1 METEAQV
8 LVLGV
13 GNPLM
18 ADDGAGPA
26 VIELLL
32 SGYRFRD
39 DVALLD
45 AGTMGFAMLA
55 PIRAARHLIVVDAVR
70 GTAHPVGTVMRLTA
84 EQIAPNQIKHSM
96 HDVTLVEVLQGAE
109 LAGNAP
115 ETVAIGIQIERL
127 EEAVLE
133 LTPAVALAIPIAAA
147 AVLDELTALG
157 VAPTPIEGSPAVA
170 AIEDAVATIE
180 GAVASYRPAA
190 D

>member
-1 METEAQV
+1 MEAEGQI

-32 SGYRFRD
+32 SAYQFDD
-39 DVALLD
+39 DVTLLD

-55 PIRAARHLIVVDAVR
+55 PIRAARRLIVIDAVR
-70 GTAHPVGTVMRLTA
+70 GTSHPVGTVMRMTA

-109 LAGNAP
+109 LVGSAP

-133 LTPAVALAIPIAAA
+133 LTPAVELAVPIAAA
-147 AVLDELTALG
+147 AVVDELTALG
-157 VAPTPIEGSPAVA
+157 VAPTPIEGS
-170 AIEDAVATIE
+170 DAVARIE
-180 GAVASYRPAA
+180 SAAASYRPSA

>member
-1 METEAQV
+1 MEAEARI

-32 SGYRFRD
+32 AGYRFCD

-45 AGTMGFAMLA
+45 AGTMGFAMLG
-55 PIRAARHLIVVDAVR
+55 PIRTASHLIVIDAVR
-70 GTAHPVGTVMRLTA
+70 GTAHPAGTVMRLSP
-84 EQIAPNQIKHSM
+84 EQIAPSQIKHSM

-115 ETVAIGIQIERL
+115 DTVAIGIQIERL

-133 LTPAVALAIPIAAA
+133 LTPAVEQAVPIAAA
-147 AVLDELTALG
+147 AVLEELAALG
-157 VAPTPIEGSPAVA
+157 FAPTPIEGSGAVA
-170 AIEDAVATIE
+170 AIE
-180 GAVASYRPAA
+180 GAIGSYRTSDA
-190 D
+190 

>member
-1 METEAQV
+1 MDAQAPI

-32 SGYRFRD
+32 SAYRFRD

-55 PIRAARHLIVVDAVR
+55 PIRAARHLIVIDAIR

-115 ETVAIGIQIERL
+115 DTVAIGIQIERL
-127 EEAVLE
+127 EEAVLD
-133 LTPAVALAIPIAAA
+133 LTPAVEMAVPIAAA
-147 AVLDELTALG
+147 AVIDELAGLG
-157 VAPTPIEGSPAVA
+157 AAPTPIEGSSAVA
-170 AIEDAVATIE
+170 LIERAA
-180 GAVASYRPAA
+180 ASYRPPA